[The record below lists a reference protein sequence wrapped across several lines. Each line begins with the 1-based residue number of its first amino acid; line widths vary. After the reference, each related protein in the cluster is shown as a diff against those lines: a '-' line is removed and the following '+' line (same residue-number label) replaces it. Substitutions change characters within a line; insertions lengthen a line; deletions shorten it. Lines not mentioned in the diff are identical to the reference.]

1 MQSSVGKNQGRV
13 GRPVREMIIIVAIRI
28 TLVILMIMVIIVAIK
43 MIKKAGIK
51 ICLGRPKRP
60 ARPRLDRQARIQ
72 FWGVLNVSL
81 YAYGAQLFDDPKT
94 FRDQQGDPT
103 DLLWSKNITSLT
115 QGPN

>member
-1 MQSSVGKNQGRV
+1 MQSSVGKNQGRE

-28 TLVILMIMVIIVAIK
+28 IMVILMIMVIIVAIK

-81 YAYGAQLFDDPKT
+81 CAYGAQL
-94 FRDQQGDPT
+94 
-103 DLLWSKNITSLT
+103 S
-115 QGPN
+115 